1 MTVDQLPDDPDA
13 LKAMVLARDFE
24 NARLLQIVNLTR
36 LPDSLAIAF
45 REGLRKGF
53 FR

>member
-1 MTVDQLPDDPDA
+1 MKLQWQVIA
-13 LKAMVLARDFE
+13 AKAAGNISRGAVGLFFVAG
-24 NARLLQIVNLTR
+24 VNLTR